1 MPRKPDCAVFDY
13 LNQKA
18 IAVEI
23 ESPSHVDTHSDQ
35 LMRHFQ
41 EIEPFN
47 ELHVW
52 VKKESEPKVQD
63 LARQLP
69 ADQAGKVRIYA
80 V

>member
-18 IAVEI
+18 IAVET

-47 ELHVW
+47 ELT
-52 VKKESEPKVQD
+52 S
-63 LARQLP
+63 
-69 ADQAGKVRIYA
+69 G
-80 V
+80 

>member
-35 LMRHFQ
+35 LMGHFQ

-52 VKKESEPKVQD
+52 VKKESEAKVQE
-63 LARQLP
+63 LLRQLP
-69 ADQAGKVRIYA
+69 ADQTVR
-80 V
+80 VKLFVV